1 LIRQTKPQNINQ
13 YVPKPRQK
21 ERKRKRKKR
30 RKEGRKKYTC
40 LSKISKYCGYFLT
53 LIDSQY
59 TLTSDSLTG

>member
-30 RKEGRKKYTC
+30 RKEGRKEGRKE
-40 LSKISKYCGYFLT
+40 KIYMLK
-53 LIDSQY
+53 
-59 TLTSDSLTG
+59 